1 MPWKA
6 LQRLFEMQGIK
17 LSFDDSQ
24 KLQRLIKVK
33 GDNDMVHYK
42 EALSFLQPNF
52 DLDDPIRSAWIL
64 RKPGQQ
70 ANDQVSR
77 FGCASSRMS
86 AASAS
91 PSKLS
96 MH

>member
-1 MPWKA
+1 
-6 LQRLFEMQGIK
+6 MQGIK

-42 EALSFLQPNF
+42 EALSKVQPNF
-52 DLDDPIRSAWIL
+52 DLDDPIRSAWVL
-64 RKPGQQ
+64 RNPGQQ
-70 ANDQVSR
+70 ANDQASR
-77 FGCASSRMS
+77 YGGGVGASSRLS
-86 AASAS
+86 CVSAS